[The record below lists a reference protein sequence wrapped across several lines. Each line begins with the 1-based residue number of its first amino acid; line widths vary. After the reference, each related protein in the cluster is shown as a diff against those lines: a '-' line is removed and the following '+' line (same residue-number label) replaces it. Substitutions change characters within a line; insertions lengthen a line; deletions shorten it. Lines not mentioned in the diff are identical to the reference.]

1 MRKFHYCITN
11 LFPLFDSLMK
21 TVKLTEKVGQ
31 TVFNLS
37 FVGQLNWN
45 VLTPFVLITSE
56 CINKIVR
63 CVGLVLLFHW
73 LFPPPPPPHFSSMAS
88 FPPLMARIHFSCSF
102 PSFLVMFI
110 HDVRGSRCTL
120 FSAWHQKRW
129 SLHDANLLMC
139 QKKGEFL
146 LFGPFAAMPYWIQQK

>member
-1 MRKFHYCITN
+1 MRKFHYCVTN

-21 TVKLTEKVGQ
+21 TGKLTEKVGQ

-56 CINKIVR
+56 SINKIFR
-63 CVGLVLLFHW
+63 YVGLVLLFHW
-73 LFPPPPPPHFSSMAS
+73 LFPLSPPPPLLIDGFFSSTYGKNT
-88 FPPLMARIHFSCSF
+88 FFLLF
-102 PSFLVMFI
+102 PSFLAMFI
-110 HDVRGSRCTL
+110 HDVRGSRRTL

-146 LFGPFAAMPYWIQQK
+146 LFGPFAAMPYWIQLK

>member
-1 MRKFHYCITN
+1 MRKFHYCVTN

-21 TVKLTEKVGQ
+21 TGKLTEKVGQ

-45 VLTPFVLITSE
+45 DLTPFVLITSE
-56 CINKIVR
+56 SINKIFR
-63 CVGLVLLFHW
+63 CVGLVLLFHL
-73 LFPPPPPPHFSSMAS
+73 LFPPPPPSPLLIDGFFSSTYGTNT
-88 FPPLMARIHFSCSF
+88 FFLFF
-102 PSFLVMFI
+102 PSFLAMFI

-129 SLHDANLLMC
+129 WLHDGNFLMC
-139 QKKGEFL
+139 QKEGEFL
-146 LFGPFAAMPYWIQQK
+146 LFGPFASMPYSIQQK

>member
-1 MRKFHYCITN
+1 MRKFHYCVTN

-21 TVKLTEKVGQ
+21 TGKLTEKVGQ

-45 VLTPFVLITSE
+45 DLTPLYWSLQRASTKFFGVLDLYFFSI
-56 CINKIVR
+56 
-63 CVGLVLLFHW
+63 GYFL
-73 LFPPPPPPHFSSMAS
+73 PPPPSPLLIDGFFSSTYGTNT
-88 FPPLMARIHFSCSF
+88 FFLFF
-102 PSFLVMFI
+102 PSFLAMFI

-129 SLHDANLLMC
+129 WLHDGNFLMC
-139 QKKGEFL
+139 QKEGEFL
-146 LFGPFAAMPYWIQQK
+146 LFGPFASIPYSIQQK

>member
-1 MRKFHYCITN
+1 MRKFHYCVTN

-21 TVKLTEKVGQ
+21 TGKLTEKVGQ

-45 VLTPFVLITSE
+45 DLTPFVLITSE
-56 CINKIVR
+56 SINKIFR

-73 LFPPPPPPHFSSMAS
+73 LFPPPPPHFSSMSS
-88 FPPLMARIHFSCSF
+88 FHPLMARIHFSCSF
-102 PSFLVMFI
+102 LRSKSCLSTMFVAAVARFS
-110 HDVRGSRCTL
+110 VRGIKNAGHYMMQTYWCV
-120 FSAWHQKRW
+120 K
-129 SLHDANLLMC
+129 
-139 QKKGEFL
+139 KKGEFL

>member
-1 MRKFHYCITN
+1 MRKFHYCVTN

-73 LFPPPPPPHFSSMAS
+73 LFPPPPLPTSHRWLLF
-88 FPPLMARIHFSCSF
+88 LHLWQEYIF

>member
-1 MRKFHYCITN
+1 MRKFHYCVTN
-11 LFPLFDSLMK
+11 LSPLFDSLMK
-21 TVKLTEKVGQ
+21 TGKLTEKVGQ

-45 VLTPFVLITSE
+45 DLTPFVLITSE
-56 CINKIVR
+56 SINKIFR

-73 LFPPPPPPHFSSMAS
+73 LFPPPPPLPTSHRWLLFLHLWHEYI
-88 FPPLMARIHFSCSF
+88 FLFF
-102 PSFLVMFI
+102 PSFLAMFI

-129 SLHDANLLMC
+129 WLHDGNFLMC
-139 QKKGEFL
+139 QKEGEFL
-146 LFGPFAAMPYWIQQK
+146 LFGPFASIPYSIQQK